1 MTDVDLW
8 IMALLFLLGLV
19 LTWFAMV
26 RTVSREVGP
35 ATATRTTG
43 RAEEVATYRADSG
56 TVRTD
61 GTPVSTPNTEKTRRP
76 KR

>member
-26 RTVSREVGP
+26 PTVSREVGP
-35 ATATRTTG
+35 TTATRTTG
-43 RAEEVATYRADSG
+43 SAEDVATYRADSG
-56 TVRTD
+56 TD